1 MHLPDMAATTCTSPT
16 LERFI
21 ARAIKHS
28 RELCEPADCV
38 LALAPLMLE
47 LIESAGTFLEPRHFR
62 SEPDH
67 YARNLVYATADGG
80 LSLYTLVWSPGQWT
94 QVHDHGSWGVVGIL
108 EGVLEER
115 GYVRLSPDRGIDQ
128 GIELVRG
135 GVILLGQGAVTSFVP
150 NPDHIH
156 VTGVPAER
164 PRAVSLHLYGRT
176 MNAFN
181 IYDVA
186 AGTRKRIDVAHNES

>member
-1 MHLPDMAATTCTSPT
+1 MTSAA
-16 LERFI
+16 LDGFI
-21 ARAIKHS
+21 SKSIEHS
-28 RELCEPADCV
+28 CAPGEPADCV

-47 LIESAGTFLEPRHFR
+47 LLEEAGTFLEPQHFR

-67 YARNLVYATADGG
+67 YARNLIYSTPDNS
-80 LSLYTLVWSPGQWT
+80 LSLYALVWMPGQWT
-94 QVHDHGSWGVVGIL
+94 PVHDHGSWGVVGIV

-115 GYVRLSPDRGIDQ
+115 GYVRLSADRGSDT
-128 GIELVRG
+128 GIQLVRG
-135 GVILLGQGAVTSFVP
+135 GVILLGRGAVTSFVP

-156 VTGVPAER
+156 VTGVPVGR

-181 IYDVA
+181 TYDVA
-186 AGTRKRIDVAHNES
+186 AGTRQRIDVAHNES